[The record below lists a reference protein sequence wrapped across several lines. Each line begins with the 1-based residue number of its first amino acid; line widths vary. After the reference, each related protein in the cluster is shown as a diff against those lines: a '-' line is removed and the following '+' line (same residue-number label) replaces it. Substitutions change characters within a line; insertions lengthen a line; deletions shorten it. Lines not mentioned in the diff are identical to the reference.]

1 LLLLVCEVGDHDAD
15 DEREQERR
23 ACDDFDRKHG

>member
-1 LLLLVCEVGDHDAD
+1 VGDHDAD